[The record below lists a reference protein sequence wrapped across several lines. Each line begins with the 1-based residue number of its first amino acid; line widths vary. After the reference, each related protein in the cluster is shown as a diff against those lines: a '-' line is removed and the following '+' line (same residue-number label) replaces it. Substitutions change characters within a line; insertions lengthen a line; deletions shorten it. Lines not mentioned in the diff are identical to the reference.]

1 MKTIDEELREEL
13 DFLFSYDRVKSGIQD
28 IVNMPDMKINLV
40 IRLCLQNHGHLSAKK
55 REAHFSFLSDDEVN
69 RMEQV
74 VLEGYRVS

>member
-13 DFLFSYDRVKSGIQD
+13 DFLVSYDRVKAAIQD
-28 IVNMPDMKINLV
+28 IVDMPDMKINLF

-55 REAHFSFLSDDEVN
+55 REAHFSLLNDDEIE

-74 VLEGYRVS
+74 VLEGYRV